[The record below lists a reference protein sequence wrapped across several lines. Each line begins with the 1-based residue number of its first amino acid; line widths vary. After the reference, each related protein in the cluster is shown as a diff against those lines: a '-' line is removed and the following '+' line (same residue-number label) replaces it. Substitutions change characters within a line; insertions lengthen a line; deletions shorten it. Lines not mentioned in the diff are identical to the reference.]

1 MTAMRMQAKASPR
14 RTLCE
19 AGARKMGVARAGLIT
34 KMLSDSSLQVFE
46 KTTADIVKKVIGGVN
61 GTVFAYGQTSSGKT
75 HTMMVRP

>member
-1 MTAMRMQAKASPR
+1 MA
-14 RTLCE
+14 
-19 AGARKMGVARAGLIT
+19 VAQDGLIT
-34 KMLSDSSLQVFE
+34 KMLYGASLQVFE